1 VDEEAL
7 PDALAR
13 VGREYTGA
21 DAVPLLLS
29 RPGSGA
35 VVLRYGRVVLK
46 AHAGGTDP
54 AALAARL
61 AAASGPGLAGV
72 LLAPLSARLVRVQRR
87 LVSVWPR
94 GTTVP
99 VDPAGVPWAAAAA
112 LLARLH
118 AAALDC
124 SLPPT
129 GAPRRIAVPLSHRL
143 RLSPEAAT
151 VHAAWNALPAWV
163 RGQASAP
170 GLVTVTH
177 GDWHLGQLVAPA
189 DGGWRLADVDD
200 LGIGTPVW
208 DFARIAGLRAVGVVH
223 EQEFRDFLDAYWA
236 AGGPALRPGAGDAAD
251 PAGWA
256 ALDAVARADVVSTT
270 ARRLARA
277 DAGHESPDHLT
288 TDLLKMCARLA
299 AAPQP
304 GWGGHGYGHG
314 RRRGFGSLFY
324 SS

>member
-1 VDEEAL
+1 VDEDAL

-13 VGREYTGA
+13 LGRRYAGV

-29 RPGSGA
+29 QPGSDA
-35 VVLRYGRVVLK
+35 VVLRYGPLVLK
-46 AHAGGTDP
+46 AHARGTDP

-61 AAASGPGLAGV
+61 AVACGPALAGV
-72 LLAPLSARLVRVQRR
+72 LLTPLSAQLERVQRR
-87 LVSVWPR
+87 LVSVWPHGR
-94 GTTVP
+94 AVP
-99 VDPAGVPWAAAAA
+99 VDPAQVPWAPAAA

-118 AAALDC
+118 TAARDC
-124 SLPPT
+124 SLPPS
-129 GAPRRIAVPLSHRL
+129 GAPRRIADPLSHRL
-143 RLSPEAAT
+143 RPSPEAAT
-151 VHAAWNALPAWV
+151 VHAAWNTLPAWV

-177 GDWHLGQLVAPA
+177 GDWHLGQLIAPA

-200 LGIGTPVW
+200 VGVGSPVW
-208 DFARIAGLRAVGVVH
+208 DFARISVLRALGVVH
-223 EQEFRDFLDAYWA
+223 EQEFQFFLDAYWA

-251 PAGWA
+251 PVGWA
-256 ALDAVARADVVSTT
+256 ALDAVTRAQVVSTT

-299 AAPQP
+299 AAQ
-304 GWGGHGYGHG
+304 
-314 RRRGFGSLFY
+314 
-324 SS
+324 